1 MRNWK
6 ELLRRYLMLP
16 VQTDTFSQ
24 QRRKLEIERRIKS
37 LEQDIELLMRQKDIF
52 IGKNVA
58 IKYQS

>member
-1 MRNWK
+1 
-6 ELLRRYLMLP
+6 MLP
-16 VQTDTFSQ
+16 VQTDTLSH

>member
-16 VQTDTFSQ
+16 VQTDTLSQ
-24 QRRKLEIERRIKS
+24 KKRKLEIERRIKS

-58 IKYQS
+58 LKS